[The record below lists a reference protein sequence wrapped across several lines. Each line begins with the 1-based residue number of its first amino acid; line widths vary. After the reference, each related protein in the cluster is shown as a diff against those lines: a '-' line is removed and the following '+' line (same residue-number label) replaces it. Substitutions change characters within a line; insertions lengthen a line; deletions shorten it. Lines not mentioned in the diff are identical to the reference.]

1 MMKQEERVAH
11 LPKRWAT
18 SSRSCRDAGI
28 PSVFPAKAGIHVA
41 SPGLYAR
48 GLAQRHT
55 VWRDTFDW
63 REWASAAAEVTLRL
77 ESNLLFLRIVGT
89 WFPAFAGRTIS
100 LKK

>member
-48 GLAQRHT
+48 ELAYRHT
-55 VWRDTFDW
+55 LWRDVFGGVNGFHQPQKLPYGWSQTCC
-63 REWASAAAEVTLRL
+63 L
-77 ESNLLFLRIVGT
+77 
-89 WFPAFAGRTIS
+89 
-100 LKK
+100 